1 MVERHAV
8 LPAAWNALVSAL
20 CQEAPYL
27 YTTLAPE
34 IARFSQARLASG
46 CLSAAFNTS
55 LLGYNGCPL
64 EFTVSSSNP
73 QALSCT
79 LDPFLPRYAEDR
91 GVENFYRHYQQLTLS
106 PSQQK
111 VESCLAAVG
120 HMQRQSVQPLRF
132 GSWLG
137 RKYSPETVKTKV
149 YSEVPPGIPD
159 PDGWPGGVKDY
170 PAAACQQAGLSLL
183 MVGYYPQQPA
193 SPREYYF
200 QWYSARITDAD
211 ILAVMTFFGCE
222 RLFPALAPLLDHA
235 LHQTLSNEGFPATTY
250 GFSLV
255 YGPGDELESFT
266 LFTMAASFFGDNSR
280 VFPAVQALLTQ
291 SRQTMPLLQCAMTA
305 QVPLQFNVV
314 GFSVDMQGRQAISCT
329 FSPQNTHF
337 EEMPLDP
344 APLAIQTVRSSLTA
358 LLEQQCASGAFTAH
372 VRTPDGRWHQDEN
385 AFVTAQVLRTLD
397 YTPQTAPFI
406 ERALDFLIAC
416 ETRPSHFS
424 FWPTAAHPQW
434 MANQRICADID
445 DTAIITELL
454 YKFGRISLAQV
465 RQTIAQMNG
474 YQVCRV
480 DPRQAAEQHQW
491 AECQSFHTW
500 MKDDNDIRQLDCC
513 VNTNAL
519 ILLHTLVAGSDA
531 VLPAYRRI
539 IQMLN
544 QAVQWSDH
552 RYDRFS
558 ILTPYYAHPNEWR
571 TALEYARLA
580 GIPQLTPVI
589 DALSHWHW
597 PADRLE
603 SPLYRRH
610 DGRFL
615 WTSSCL
621 NQFRTLAQTERNEDN
636 HEYLSQ

>member
-20 CQEAPYL
+20 CQEAPHL
-27 YTTLAPE
+27 HTTLMPE

-111 VESCLAAVG
+111 VERCLAAVG
-120 HMQRQSVQPLRF
+120 HMQRQSAQPLRF

-170 PAAACQQAGLSLL
+170 PAVACQQAGLSLL
-183 MVGYYPQQPA
+183 MVGYYPQQPN

-200 QWYSARITDAD
+200 QWHSARITDAE
-211 ILAVMTFFGCE
+211 IAAVMTFFGCE
-222 RLFPALAPLLDHA
+222 RLFPTLAPLLDHA
-235 LHQTLSNEGFPATTY
+235 LQQTLSNEGFPATTY

-416 ETRPSHFS
+416 ETRPFYFS

-519 ILLHTLVAGSDA
+519 ILLNTLVAGSDA

-552 RYDRFS
+552 RYDRLS

-589 DALSHWHW
+589 DALANWHW

>member
-27 YTTLAPE
+27 HTTLVPE

-91 GVENFYRHYQQLTLS
+91 GVESFYRHYQQLTLS
-106 PSQQK
+106 PPQQK
-111 VESCLAAVG
+111 VESCLAAVSR
-120 HMQRQSVQPLRF
+120 MQHQGAQPLRF

-149 YSEVPPGIPD
+149 YSEVPPGAPD
-159 PDGWPGGVKDY
+159 PDDWPGGVKDY

-183 MVGYYPQQPA
+183 MVGYYPQQPD

-200 QWYSARITDAD
+200 QWHSARITDAD

-222 RLFPALAPLLDHA
+222 RLFPALVPLMDHA
-235 LHQTLSNEGFPATTY
+235 LQQTLSSEGFPATTY

-255 YGPGDELESFT
+255 YGPGGELESFT
-266 LFTMAASFFGDNSR
+266 LFTMAASFFGDNTR

-291 SRQTMPLLQCAMTA
+291 SRQTMPLLQCAMSA

-337 EEMPLDP
+337 GEIPLSP
-344 APLAIQTVRSSLTA
+344 TPSTIRTVRSSLTA

-416 ETRPSHFS
+416 ETRPFHFS

-474 YQVCRV
+474 YQIRRV
-480 DPRQAAEQHQW
+480 DPRQAAVQHQW
-491 AECQSFHTW
+491 AECQSFYTW

-544 QAVQWSDH
+544 QALQWSGH
-552 RYDRFS
+552 RYDRVS
-558 ILTPYYAHPNEWR
+558 TLTPYYAHPNEWR
-571 TALEYARLA
+571 VALEYARLA
-580 GIPQLTPVI
+580 GVPQLTPLI
-589 DALSHWHW
+589 DALAHWHW

-621 NQFRTLAQTERNEDN
+621 NQFRTLAHTERTEDN

>member
-1 MVERHAV
+1 MAERNTI

-27 YTTLAPE
+27 RRSLVPE
-34 IARFSQARLASG
+34 ITRFSQARQASG

-64 EFTVSSSNP
+64 EFTVSSSKP

-79 LDPFLPRYAEDR
+79 LDPFLPRYAENR
-91 GVENFYRHYQQLTLS
+91 GIEAFYRHYQQITDS
-106 PSQQK
+106 PAQDDA
-111 VESCLAAVG
+111 EACLASVSQ
-120 HMQRQSVQPLRF
+120 MQRQAVHPLRF

-149 YSEVPPGIPD
+149 YSEVPP
-159 PDGWPGGVKDY
+159 DGAVEVVWPDY

-183 MVGYYPQQPA
+183 MLGYYPQQVD

-200 QWYSARITDAD
+200 QWHSALITEAD
-211 ILAVMTFFGCE
+211 IAAVMAFFDYEG
-222 RLFPALAPLLDHA
+222 LFPALAPLLERA
-235 LHQTLSNEGFPATTY
+235 RQQTLSREGFPPTTY

-255 YGPGDELESFT
+255 YSPGGELESFT
-266 LFTMAASFFGDNSR
+266 LFSMAASFFGDNLR

-291 SRQTMPLLQCAMTA
+291 SGQAMPLLQGVMTA

-314 GFSVDMQGRQAISCT
+314 GFSVDMQGRHAISCT

-337 EEMPLDP
+337 EVQPQQP
-344 APLAIQTVRSSLTA
+344 ISSASNNNEGASLSA
-358 LLEQQCASGAFTAH
+358 LLSQQCASGAFAAH
-372 VRTPDGRWHQDEN
+372 VRTPDGRWHLDEN

-397 YTPQTAPFI
+397 HTPQTEPYI
-406 ERALDFLIAC
+406 EKALDFLIAC
-416 ETRPSHFS
+416 ETRPCHFS
-424 FWPTAAHPQW
+424 FWPRTAHPQW
-434 MANQRICADID
+434 MANQSICADID

-454 YKFGRISLAQV
+454 YKFGRISLSQV
-465 RQTIAQMNG
+465 GETISHMNG
-474 YQVCRV
+474 YQLRRV

-519 ILLHTLVAGSDA
+519 ILLHALVSGSDA

-544 QAVQWSDH
+544 QALQWSDH
-552 RYDRFS
+552 RYDRLS
-558 ILTPYYAHPNEWR
+558 SLTPYYAHPNEWR
-571 TALEYARLA
+571 IALEYARLA
-580 GIPQLTPVI
+580 GIPQLTPLI
-589 DALSHWHW
+589 DALAHWQW
-597 PADRLE
+597 PAGQLE

-621 NQFRTLAQTERNEDN
+621 NQFRTLAQTERTEDS

>member
-1 MVERHAV
+1 MVERNAV
-8 LPAAWNALVSAL
+8 LPAAWNALVNAL
-20 CQEAPYL
+20 CQQAPYL
-27 YTTLAPE
+27 RATLVPE
-34 IARFSQARLASG
+34 IARFSQARRTSG
-46 CLSAAFNTS
+46 WLSAAFNTS

-64 EFTVSSSNP
+64 EFTVSSSKP

-79 LDPFLPRYAEDR
+79 MDPFLPRYAEDR
-91 GVENFYRHYQQLTLS
+91 GVEAFYRHYQQLTAS
-106 PSQQK
+106 PADESGFEK
-111 VESCLAAVG
+111 VS
-120 HMQRQSVQPLRF
+120 HMQKQSIQALRF

-137 RKYSPETVKTKV
+137 RKYAPEAVKTKV
-149 YSEVPPGIPD
+149 YSEVPPD
-159 PDGWPGGVKDY
+159 WPGGATDD
-170 PAAACQQAGLSLL
+170 PAADGQQAGLLLL
-183 MVGYYPQQPA
+183 MIGYYPELTA

-200 QWYSARITDAD
+200 QWHSARITHAE
-211 ILAVMTFFGCE
+211 IAAVMAFFGGE
-222 RLFPALAPLLDHA
+222 GLYPALAPLLDSA
-235 LHQTLSNEGFPATTY
+235 LQQTLSGEGFPPTTY

-255 YGPGDELESFT
+255 YGPNGELESFT

-280 VFPAVQALLTQ
+280 VYPAVQTLLTQ
-291 SRQTMPLLQCAMTA
+291 NGQAMPLLQGVITA

-314 GFSVDMQGRQAISCT
+314 GFSVDMQGHQAISCT

-337 EEMPLDP
+337 EALPFHPSPP
-344 APLAIQTVRSSLTA
+344 AKQAAHPRLTA
-358 LLEQQCASGAFTAH
+358 LLKQQCASGAFASH

-397 YTPQTAPFI
+397 YTPQTAPYI
-406 ERALDFLIAC
+406 EKALDFLIAC
-416 ETRPSHFS
+416 ETRPFHFS
-424 FWPTAAHPQW
+424 FWPSAAHPQW
-434 MANQRICADID
+434 MANQSICVDID

-454 YKFGRISLAQV
+454 YKFGRISLSQV
-465 RQTIAQMNG
+465 RQTISHMNA
-474 YQVCRV
+474 YQVRRV

-519 ILLHTLVAGSDA
+519 ILINILVAGSGA
-531 VLPAYRRI
+531 VFPAYRRI

-544 QAVQWSDH
+544 QAVQWSGDS
-552 RYDRFS
+552 YDRLS
-558 ILTPYYAHPNEWR
+558 TLTPYYAHPSEWR
-571 TALEYARLA
+571 ATLEYARLA

-589 DALSHWHW
+589 EALTRWQW
-597 PADRLE
+597 PADPME

-621 NQFRTLAQTERNEDN
+621 NTFRSLAQSDCTEDT

>member
-27 YTTLAPE
+27 HTTLVPE

-120 HMQRQSVQPLRF
+120 HMQRQSTQPLRF

-149 YSEVPPGIPD
+149 YSEVPPGTPD
-159 PDGWPGGVKDY
+159 PDGWPGGVKHY
-170 PAAACQQAGLSLL
+170 PAVACQQAGLSLL

-193 SPREYYF
+193 SLREYYF
-200 QWYSARITDAD
+200 QWHSARITDAE

-222 RLFPALAPLLDHA
+222 RLFPTLIPLLDHA
-235 LHQTLSNEGFPATTY
+235 LQQTLSSEGFPATTY

-266 LFTMAASFFGDNSR
+266 LFTMAASFFGDNTR
-280 VFPAVQALLTQ
+280 VFPAIQALLAQ
-291 SRQTMPLLQCAMTA
+291 RRQTMPLLQCAMSA

-337 EEMPLDP
+337 EEIPLSPDP
-344 APLAIQTVRSSLTA
+344 STIRTVRSSLTA

-406 ERALDFLIAC
+406 ERALDFLITC
-416 ETRPSHFS
+416 ETRPFHFS

-434 MANQRICADID
+434 MANQHICADID

-465 RQTIAQMNG
+465 RQTIAQMNS

-519 ILLHTLVAGSDA
+519 ILLNTLVAGSDA

-552 RYDRFS
+552 RYDRLS

-589 DALSHWHW
+589 DALAHWHW
-597 PADRLE
+597 PADCLE